1 MASTNKTTTLNLS
14 QFTGNDKPDWLTDYN
29 EDMEKIDTWAT
40 TTESDINT
48 ATNDASNAKS
58 VANAASLAANQAV
71 ATASS
76 AVSTANNTN
85 TNIASWKGENNTSLP
100 AGWSSGAFVYKYN
113 KTLGLLSLSCSMVS
127 ASNITQNK
135 VIFTL
140 TQEARPNIDI
150 TINGGGYIVD
160 SSGNS
165 SPCTISISNAGVVT
179 VGSIANPTF
188 NGAALIV
195 DHIVCMAGF
204 GNNWPQFT

>member
-58 VANAASLAANQAV
+58 VASAASLAANQAV

-85 TNIASWKGENNTSLP
+85 ANIASWKGENSTSLP

-113 KTLGLLSLSCSMVS
+113 KTLGLLCLSCSMVS

-160 SSGNS
+160 NSGNS
-165 SPCTISISNAGVVT
+165 SPCTISISNAGAVT
-179 VGSIANPTF
+179 VGSITNPTF
-188 NGAALIV
+188 NGPVLKV

>member
-48 ATNDASNAKS
+48 ATSDASNAKS

-76 AVSTANNTN
+76 AVTTANNTN
-85 TNIASWKGENNTSLP
+85 TNIASWKGENTTSLP
-100 AGWSSGAFVYKYN
+100 AGWSSGAFLYKFN
-113 KTLGLLSLSCSMVS
+113 KTLGLLSISCSMVS

-140 TQEARPNIDI
+140 TQEARPTIDI

-160 SSGNS
+160 NSGNS
-165 SPCTISISNAGVVT
+165 SPCTVSISTAGVIT
-179 VGSIANPTF
+179 IASIASPTF
-188 NGAALIV
+188 NGSLLKI

-204 GNNWPQFT
+204 GNNWPQVI